1 MNPIHVTS
9 GKMNSRG
16 QVIIPKAI
24 RNAFKEVF
32 GTQDS
37 IPLEIMLFPNGT
49 IELVPMSVK
58 NLPVS
63 LFMKSDPELAQ
74 SVARA
79 YSNKE
84 AENFAT
90 DEQIDNL
97 LKDNNSLSEK

>member
-1 MNPIHVTS
+1 
-9 GKMNSRG
+9 
-16 QVIIPKAI
+16 
-24 RNAFKEVF
+24 
-32 GTQDS
+32 
-37 IPLEIMLFPNGT
+37 
-49 IELVPMSVK
+49 MSVK

-97 LKDNNSLSEK
+97 LKDINSLSEK

>member
-1 MNPIHVTS
+1 MKTIHIKH
-9 GKMNSRG
+9 GKMNRRG

-24 RNAFKEVF
+24 RSA
-32 GTQDS
+32 
-37 IPLEIMLFPNGT
+37 
-49 IELVPMSVK
+49 
-58 NLPVS
+58 S

-90 DEQIDNL
+90 DEQIDDL
-97 LKDNNSLSEK
+97 LKDINILSEK